1 MAMYWYGYKYP
12 KVQRNFEALYSDPEY
27 QYKWARAAI
36 LNRGVAAR
44 IPWIKFL
51 KQNHYLGQVAQ
62 ILRQAGQ
69 EYRALYGVSEK
80 NKTAARRRKNKLEK
94 ALAAVQ
100 NPGIQTRLREEYGN
114 KYSDEYVNS
123 VVATLQRELDHIK
136 NLLEWQA
143 PGPQP
148 RPPGY
153 VELQGQG

>member
-1 MAMYWYGYKYP
+1 
-12 KVQRNFEALYSDPEY
+12 
-27 QYKWARAAI
+27 
-36 LNRGVAAR
+36 LNRGVAACS
-44 IPWIKFL
+44 PWIKFL
-51 KQNHYLGQVAQ
+51 KDNHYLEQVAQ

-69 EYRALYGVSEK
+69 EYRALFGVSEK
-80 NKTAARRRKNKLEK
+80 NKTAARGRKNKLEK
-94 ALAAVQ
+94 ALVAVQ
-100 NPGIQTRLREEYGN
+100 DPGIQSRLREEYGN
-114 KYSDEYVNS
+114 KYNQAYVDS